1 MKNGQESARRR
12 LREKDFLGRGNS
24 MYQGLKAESRA
35 SLKELR
41 LVGEGAGEAD
51 RGINM
56 TD

>member
-12 LREKDFLGRGNS
+12 MREKDFLGRGNS

-56 TD
+56 TG